1 MWWDVW
7 KLDVCLCERW
17 AEGLVFHVTG
27 ASQGADG
34 ALCPTMMGV
43 FTSGLLPTPT
53 LHLLGHLLQQSGSWG
68 GPVQA
73 RTWVQP
79 L

>member
-1 MWWDVW
+1 M
-7 KLDVCLCERW
+7 CLRERW

-34 ALCPTMMGV
+34 TLCPATMGV

-53 LHLLGHLLQQSGSWG
+53 LHLLGHLLQQTGSRG
-68 GPVQA
+68 GLVQA
-73 RTWVQP
+73 RTWVHP